1 MSKAQR
7 SLYHTHTNKI
17 STQKNCYQRT
27 HLLNKIQKIIHF
39 SFIRTLSIIS
49 WRWEGGGGGKTSF
62 HLREKAANGGGE
74 VQKTLSFYK
83 GGGERLIWEV
93 LKKIKHETSR
103 VGGRV
108 HEALYTIT
116 LETNIVSSAATREAL
131 REKK

>member
-1 MSKAQR
+1 MGV
-7 SLYHTHTNKI
+7 
-17 STQKNCYQRT
+17 
-27 HLLNKIQKIIHF
+27 
-39 SFIRTLSIIS
+39 
-49 WRWEGGGGGKTSF
+49 GGGGGGGGGRKTSF
-62 HLREKAANGGGE
+62 HLREKAANWGGE
-74 VQKTLSFYK
+74 AQNTPSFYK

-131 REKK
+131 REEK